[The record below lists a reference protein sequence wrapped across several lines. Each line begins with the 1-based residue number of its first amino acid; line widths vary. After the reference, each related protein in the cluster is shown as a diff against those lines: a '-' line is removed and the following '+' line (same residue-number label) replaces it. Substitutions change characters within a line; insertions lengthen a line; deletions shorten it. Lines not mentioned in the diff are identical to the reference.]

1 MWSKFLRPGL
11 LAKIAI
17 PALLL
22 GGLVYQRK
30 FSPLPVRVHHV
41 DRGDVVREVF
51 GRGTIES
58 RREAQLGFDMA
69 GRISDVQ
76 VDEGDHV
83 KLGQVISH
91 LEPQ

>member
-1 MWSKFLRPGL
+1 VGSSTNASF
-11 LAKIAI
+11 
-17 PALLL
+17 
-22 GGLVYQRK
+22 
-30 FSPLPVRVHHV
+30 FSLPVRVHHV

-58 RREAQLGFDMA
+58 RREAKLGFDMA
-69 GRISDVQ
+69 GRISDVL

-83 KLGQVISH
+83 KLGQVIAH